1 MMIAAILKQKGHQVV
16 SVAPASSIAELC
28 RILSEKRIGACPVMR
43 ADQVLGMI
51 SERDVVRAISRQG
64 ARALELTVAEVMTQM
79 VHTCSPS
86 HTIAEVMEIMTA
98 GRIRHL
104 PVVKDGAML
113 GIVSIGDVVKAR
125 IDETEHEVDSLKAY
139 VTGAA

>member
-1 MMIAAILKQKGHQVV
+1 MIIAAILKQKGHQVV
-16 SVAPASSIAELC
+16 SVPPATSIAELC
-28 RILSEKRIGACPVMR
+28 RTLSDKRIGACPVMR
-43 ADQVLGMI
+43 GEEVLGMI

-64 ARALELTVAEVMTQM
+64 ARALELSAADLMTQM
-79 VHTCSPS
+79 VHTCSPAN
-86 HTIAEVMEIMTA
+86 TIADVMEIMTA

-104 PVVKDGAML
+104 PVVKDGRML

-139 VTGAA
+139 VAGAA